1 MKALDGWTV
10 EALIDLEHLRAEHV
24 GPRLELKVR
33 RVEHARAET
42 RRTRWSLLPAR
53 PILPVCEWKLS
64 IDGVQDWEIDIADD
78 YVELMVKEVTGGTE
92 GLRTEGVDGRLTV
105 RGADLR
111 AQAQLQGDTEFEVV
125 CCLGFQYFRT
135 RSDRAQG
142 AASTQRSSSGR
153 TSNR

>member
-1 MKALDGWTV
+1 MTAPLAWSLGDAAAVKLLDGWIV

-53 PILPVCEWKLS
+53 SILPICEWKLS
-64 IDGVQDWEIDIADD
+64 IDGVQESEIDIADD
-78 YVELMVKEVTGGTE
+78 CAELVVKEVSGGTE
-92 GLRTEGVDGRLTV
+92 ELRIEGVDGRLSV

-111 AQAQLQGDTEFEVV
+111 AQAQLLGDTELEAV
-125 CCLGFQYFRT
+125 CCLGFQYFRK
-135 RSDRAQG
+135 RS
-142 AASTQRSSSGR
+142 
-153 TSNR
+153 